1 VEPGGVI
8 GKVAFI
14 GFGEVGQH
22 FARDLKTAGVA
33 QIAAYDILQAA
44 DSLPRRRAEEV
55 GIPLV
60 PSAQE
65 VVTGASLVVCCVTA
79 GSDMAATKAVVP
91 FLSNF
96 PFWLDVNS
104 VSPGAKRECAAV
116 VEAAGGRFVE
126 AAVMTSVPPHGLASP
141 MLLGGPHAQAFIAF
155 AEPLPM
161 KLTFKDER
169 IGVASAV
176 KMCRSVMIKG
186 IEALTTESMLAA
198 RHYGVEKEVLA
209 SLTDT
214 LPHPDWPKLA
224 RYVMSRALIHGR
236 RRAEEMREVAR
247 TVSEA
252 GIDPLL
258 AAPTAERQDW
268 AADRGRELGPQM
280 LKDASLEELL
290 DAMLERLHER
300 PRAAE

>member
-1 VEPGGVI
+1 MI
-8 GKVAFI
+8 GKVGFI

-22 FARDLKTAGVA
+22 FARDLKKAGVSE
-33 QIAAYDILQAA
+33 IFAYDIQQGAEA
-44 DSLPRRRAEEV
+44 LPRKRAAEV
-55 GIPLV
+55 GI
-60 PSAQE
+60 
-65 VVTGASLVVCCVTA
+65 SLVGSVEEAVVGAKLAICCVTA
-79 GSDMAATKAVVP
+79 GADMAAAKSAVP
-91 FLSNF
+91 FLGEH
-96 PFWLDVNS
+96 PYWLDVNS
-104 VSPGAKRECAAV
+104 VSPGTKRECAAV
-116 VEAAGGRFVE
+116 VEAGGGRFVE

-141 MLLGGPHAQAFIAF
+141 MLLGGPHANAFMAF

-161 KLTFKDER
+161 KLTFMDER

-209 SLTDT
+209 SLGDT
-214 LPHPDWPKLA
+214 IPHPDWPKLA

-252 GIDPLL
+252 GIEPLL

-268 AADRGRELGPQM
+268 AADRGRELGERM

-290 DAMLERLHER
+290 DSMLSRLRDEAK
-300 PRAAE
+300 AAE